1 MTTVDLTNLTPDD
14 LLALD
19 ARIKDL
25 QAQRQAQAAQPAP
38 EPELEPV
45 TPVAAPPTVDVTTTT
60 TDTTPPAPEDP
71 TPESL
76 LDALGVSHTSNQIAN
91 AKAWIESHLGI
102 TLP

>member
-25 QAQRQAQAAQPAP
+25 QAQREAEAAAQPAP
-38 EPELEPV
+38 EPEPV

-60 TDTTPPAPEDP
+60 TDTTPPAPEEP